1 MLGVMTVITRTDR
14 RWFGSAL
21 HSGTLNLNVMMR
33 ISIGVQRQFVV
44 CSAYAALCGATP
56 MIIGAQAAPLKLGGM
71 VQVGR
76 MHEFTR
82 VSGAAIGPGSLL
94 AISQPRDA
102 QVLLFDL
109 TAGDKPLA
117 VLGRPGEGP
126 GEFSRPGAMGWF
138 NGALWVSDAG
148 RPRVEWFD
156 RRGRLTESAQYPAPP
171 SPSTLYRYVAP
182 MGIQRDSSMLYFPT
196 VNLGSAERMGTDPG
210 TPFPVLRVDGTRVDT
225 IAQLRL
231 LLAQLTLHGDR
242 DGGRAGSYATQPF
255 THQNFVEVGANGERV
270 LLVLQAAVGVGDD
283 ATELRMLAADGT
295 TVFRRTLRLPQRP
308 VSDAEWEELIER
320 WATYYS
326 RDVWSTKA
334 LAARGLRNALIRPA
348 THPLVDQAV
357 LGFDGTTWLRLEGDA
372 KDVARWLVI
381 DAGGSDVGIARIP
394 RTVRVIDASRK
405 RVIGVITDGY
415 DVERVVCL
423 PVN

>member
-1 MLGVMTVITRTDR
+1 MTVITRTDR

-255 THQNFVEVGANGERV
+255 THQNFVEVGANGQRV
-270 LLVLQAAVGVGDD
+270 LLVDELTTSGD
-283 ATELRMLAADGT
+283 TMRLGLA
-295 TVFRRTLRLPQRP
+295 TLRDVRPLEIRTAACFCRPQGYQP
-308 VSDAEWEELIER
+308 DFH
-320 WATYYS
+320 
-326 RDVWSTKA
+326 A
-334 LAARGLRNALIRPA
+334 LATDALIVFPWDRKVIEDGELVV
-348 THPLVDQAV
+348 HPTYREMV
-357 LGFDGTTWLRLEGDA
+357 GEG
-372 KDVARWLVI
+372 
-381 DAGGSDVGIARIP
+381 
-394 RTVRVIDASRK
+394 
-405 RVIGVITDGY
+405 
-415 DVERVVCL
+415 EEF
-423 PVN
+423 